1 MIPSDLPVHETTE
14 SAAQSH
20 VPKSGDQRGSFLDQW
35 FEFFLAPESARVLSV
50 IRIPTGLMI
59 AYIHLVWMTQLSYF
73 MGPHALVDN
82 DLWQTLHTA
91 NYKWTYLAHTNSMS
105 VLYMHEFIALV
116 AGLLMGFG
124 VMTRLTVPLAW
135 FLTLMTVH
143 RMTGL
148 LFGLDQIVV
157 MLAMYL
163 MIGQSGAHLSI
174 DRWIRSRYADSLQDK
189 WFANWLGWSNGREC
203 SWENRI
209 AIRLIQIHLCVIYL
223 FGGLGKM
230 RGETWWD
237 GTAIWYSASSYE
249 YQSMDLTWIGYF
261 PLLASLITHVTLFWE
276 CMYFAI
282 VWPRW
287 TRPITLAI
295 AVMVHGGIAIFMG
308 MITFGFMMIV
318 ANAAFIPSE
327 TMLRIFQ
334 VVQRWIG
341 REPSGTEL
349 QSARDLR

>member
-1 MIPSDLPVHETTE
+1 MSLNNNNDTNNIEVNT
-14 SAAQSH
+14 AGNQSSSSF
-20 VPKSGDQRGSFLDQW
+20 VDQF
-35 FEFFLAPESARVLSV
+35 FEFFLAPDSASVLSV
-50 IRIPTGLMI
+50 LRVPTGLMI
-59 AYIHLVWMTQLSYF
+59 AYIHLVWMMQLSYF

-82 DLWQTLHTA
+82 DLWQTLHSS
-91 NYKWTYLAHTNSMS
+91 NYKWTYLAHTNSMG
-105 VLYMHEFIALV
+105 LLFTHELLALI
-116 AGLLMGFG
+116 AGLSMGFG
-124 VMTRLTVPLAW
+124 VLTRLSTPLAW

-163 MIGQSGAHLSI
+163 MIGQSGAHLSV
-174 DRWIRSRYADSLQDK
+174 DRWVRLRYASSLQHNVV
-189 WFANWLGWSNGREC
+189 ARWLGLVDDREC
-203 SWENRI
+203 SWENRV
-209 AIRLIQIHLCVIYL
+209 ATRLIQIHLCVIYL

-237 GTAIWYSASSYE
+237 GTAMWYSASSYE

-261 PLLASLITHVTLFWE
+261 PVFASLLTHVTLFWE

-295 AVMVHGGIAIFMG
+295 AVMVHGGIALFMG
-308 MITFGFMMIV
+308 MITFGLMMIV
-318 ANAAFIPSE
+318 ANAAFIPSA

-334 VVQRWIG
+334 AFQRWTG
-341 REPSGTEL
+341 REPSGIEL
-349 QSARDLR
+349 QSDLTRP